1 MGSYIL
7 DSETMKSLA
16 VISSLYCS
24 LAAINIASYPRIK
37 HTLIALKLY
46 LYNSHVA
53 TYAKVDKKFQG
64 RTNLSMHLQTRI
76 KFFRWT
82 NPDTPP

>member
-1 MGSYIL
+1 MN
-7 DSETMKSLA
+7 SETMKILA
-16 VISSLYCS
+16 VMCSLFCS

-46 LYNSHVA
+46 LHNNHVA

-64 RTNLSMHLQTRI
+64 RI
-76 KFFRWT
+76 KLF
-82 NPDTPP
+82 DALAD